1 MSRAEDRLR
10 ILRLVESGAVTAEE
24 CARLL
29 AELEEA
35 SSSVSLVE
43 PADKAR
49 WMRVCV
55 TDLATGRPK
64 VNVRLPASL
73 VDVGLR
79 MGAQFLPGASG
90 AQVAELLKAVAE
102 GKVGKIADVQE
113 QDGPLATTGDY
124 RSERVEI
131 FVE

>member
-1 MSRAEDRLR
+1 M
-10 ILRLVESGAVTAEE
+10 VESGAITAEE
-24 CARLL
+24 GARLL
-29 AELEEA
+29 AELEAAPPAVSPVE
-35 SSSVSLVE
+35 SS
-43 PADKAR
+43 DKAR

-55 TDLATGRPK
+55 SDLATGRPK
-64 VNVRLPASL
+64 VGVRLPASL

-102 GKVGKIADVQE
+102 GKVGKIADVEDQE
-113 QDGPLATTGDY
+113 GG
-124 RSERVEI
+124 ERVEI